1 MCDRTGQSV
10 EGRSFLTSMGR
21 RDRYVPVTLYTS
33 LPKRMVYL
41 CQSERLTRVVDFKN
55 KRLKVE
61 SAVPAPTMTNAPN
74 RDDVEVKIKGDKE
87 FYNIE
92 YDKLVIAV
100 GCYSASLGIEGVS
113 AVPQK
118 ENSESRSA

>member
-1 MCDRTGQSV
+1 
-10 EGRSFLTSMGR
+10 MG
-21 RDRYVPVTLYTS
+21 S
-33 LPKRMVYL
+33 
-41 CQSERLTRVVDFKN
+41 DFAN

-61 SAVPAPTMTNAPN
+61 SAVPAPSATNAPN
-74 RDDVEVKIKGDKE
+74 RDDVEVKIEGDKE

-113 AVPQK
+113 DISLDEP
-118 ENSESRSA
+118 SEQN